1 MPLSSELSEQLQ
13 ATLPTPIDIQLNSDN
28 SLIVSVDLDQVV
40 FVNQD
45 IRAVDLFNCPNL
57 KSIDLTCS
65 QQEEIHIAIQN
76 CPLLTVIKLPLAS
89 KSYIHLDA
97 GNLKPQLQ
105 IEGGVAHV
113 DACWNGGRFLQQ
125 HHKNR
130 WHQVT
135 IGSFNESMLLTPTS
149 LSQDESFSKLVVV
162 SELNK
167 SVSELLIDCE
177 NFNGQLDL
185 TFVGARYLQKL
196 NLTNNEKGV
205 NSLSVIQADQLLA
218 LDVLGQGPL
227 SFCVLDECKNFNN
240 ISIQGPVHS
249 LKIASCGMSRTKEN
263 QLSALRIQAQVKDVI
278 LSDCSFT
285 DLVLS
290 HHAKIQFIRC
300 LNLKNVELPNGT
312 TVACDGYLPPT
323 LVGSSDVIINESII
337 KQALPDVLKG
347 DLVAWQLMKKI
358 LPMAS
363 EKEWVSLAL
372 RTLLEALEA
381 GMDASE
387 VWYVRNHMYIVNQR
401 RGKKIPEVGF
411 RQMKKY
417 PTSWSWKMDED
428 LAEEGW
434 YADWLIVKKCIEKNV
449 NKVSEFINVM
459 SHKLHASDDSDVFL
473 LDWICKKIRQS
484 DLIALEC
491 LMGAVKQAEEQRS
504 YFRTNS
510 YIAKRA
516 KLFLYLNFTPTPDF
530 LPKFT
535 IFQNWCFQVTKKTND
550 PLELLQ
556 LLAKSY
562 TQNPVKTRMWLLD
575 LISRPP
581 EFITNVPAYLV
592 PNQLTKSHFLVMAK
606 SLLLTG
612 RLEL

>member
-1 MPLSSELSEQLQ
+1 MPLETQSSSPSASLTALDCHLNTDDSLVLNTKLSYFKFSNK
-13 ATLPTPIDIQLNSDN
+13 A
-28 SLIVSVDLDQVV
+28 
-40 FVNQD
+40 
-45 IRAVDLFNCPNL
+45 IRAVDLYNCSQL
-57 KSIDLTCS
+57 QEIDLTCS
-65 QQEEIHIAIQN
+65 IQEEIHIAIQN
-76 CPLLTVIKLPLAS
+76 CPQLAIIRLPLTS
-89 KSYIHLDA
+89 KAYIHLDA

-105 IEGGVAHV
+105 IEGGVTHV

-162 SELNK
+162 SELNQ
-167 SVSELLIDCE
+167 SVSELWLDCD
-177 NFNGQLDL
+177 NFKGQLDL

-218 LDVLGQGPL
+218 VDVLGKGPL

-249 LKIASCGMSRTKEN
+249 FKIASCGMSRAKEN

-323 LVGSSDVIINESII
+323 LVGLSEVIINESII

-347 DLVAWQLMKKI
+347 DLAAWQLMKKI

-401 RGKKIPEVGF
+401 RGKKIPEVGL

-417 PTSWSWKMDED
+417 PISWSWKMDED

-449 NKVSEFINVM
+449 NKVPEFINVM
-459 SHKLHASDDSDVFL
+459 SHKLHASVDSDVFL

-484 DLIALEC
+484 DSIALEC
-491 LMGAVKQAEEQRS
+491 LMGAVKKAEAQYS
-504 YFRTNS
+504 YFRTNT
-510 YIAKRA
+510 YIVNRA
-516 KLFLYLNFTPTPDF
+516 KLFLFSNFSPTPDF
-530 LPKFT
+530 LPRFT
-535 IFQNWCFQVTKKTND
+535 IFQNLCFQVAKKNSD
-550 PLELLQ
+550 PIELLQ
-556 LLAKSY
+556 LLAKSF
-562 TQNPVKTRMWLLD
+562 TQNPVKNRMWLLD

-581 EFITNVPAYLV
+581 ESLVDVPAYLV
-592 PNQLTKSHFLVMAK
+592 PDQLTKSHFIVMAK

-612 RLEL
+612 QLEL